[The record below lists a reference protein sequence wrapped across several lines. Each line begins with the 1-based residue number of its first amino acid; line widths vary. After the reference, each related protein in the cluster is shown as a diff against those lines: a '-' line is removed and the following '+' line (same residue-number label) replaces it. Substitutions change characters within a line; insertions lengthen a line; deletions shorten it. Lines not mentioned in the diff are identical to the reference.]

1 MAAME
6 KARTRPKQA
15 TASATVPRDKIEV
28 EPGFEKRLSD
38 IYKKALNAPP
48 PRKQTDKPQGKKK

>member
-1 MAAME
+1 ME